1 MQISNRRKQIK
12 KNIFYVTEKNT
23 LKDFRQYRKSSVILS
38 PGLTHELCNPL
49 NVWLGWLIPTNHRTD
64 NIISQLTQEIKVWR
78 IGIIKCL
85 FWIHN

>member
-38 PGLTHELCNPL
+38 FPQKFYSHQKYTVLA
-49 NVWLGWLIPTNHRTD
+49 
-64 NIISQLTQEIKVWR
+64 EIKH
-78 IGIIKCL
+78 IS
-85 FWIHN
+85 